1 MKQGD
6 GTTIWGND
14 KVKFVLFP
22 QVYTDFVSEL
32 FKNHNDIVK
41 AMQLAQVKLDDGS
54 AYDFLNTLLGTKVT
68 REMPME
74 LGFAQLLDALRMRST
89 TTASQAAIERVAKQF
104 GNHSLFPSRSDPSK
118 PMFPDEADQ

>member
-6 GTTIWGND
+6 GTTIWGNG
-14 KVKFVLFP
+14 KVKFALFP
-22 QVYTDFVSEL
+22 QVYSDFVFEL
-32 FKNHNDIVK
+32 YKHHDDIVR

-74 LGFAQLLDALRMRST
+74 LGFAQLLDALKMRST
-89 TTASQAAIERVAKQF
+89 STASQAAIERVAKQF
-104 GNHSLFPSRSDPSK
+104 SNHSLFPSRSDPTK
-118 PMFPDEADQ
+118 PLFPDKADQ